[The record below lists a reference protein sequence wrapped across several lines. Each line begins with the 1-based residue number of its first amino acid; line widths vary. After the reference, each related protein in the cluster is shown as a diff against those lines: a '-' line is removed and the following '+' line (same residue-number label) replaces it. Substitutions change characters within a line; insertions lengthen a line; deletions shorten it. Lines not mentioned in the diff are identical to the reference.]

1 MNHRLFLPL
10 FLGSLTLLRLLYGA
24 QIDLSPDESYYFQW
38 SQHLAPSYFSKG
50 PGIALAIWLSTHLFG
65 ISEFGVRAFSPL
77 LALGTSLIIAHL
89 AKRLYDAPTAVWTVL
104 LINCTPIFNAG
115 SLVMTIDPLSIFFW
129 AAALATAYHALEK
142 SPAFSL
148 YWPLTG
154 ALIGAGFL
162 AKYTNALQLLSIA
175 LLLAFTPRFRRLL
188 FRPGFASLLLT
199 FALFTIPVLLWNAQ
213 HDWITLRHLGERGGL
228 TQSHPFSPTEFL
240 TYLGLHFGVYS
251 PLIFGAMLFA
261 IPASWKEARGHFPAR
276 FLLAFTLPLFLLY
289 FSLALRQSGEPN
301 WTAPA
306 TISLAILTVVAWKKL
321 ADRHRAARLFV
332 PLALGLGAFLSI
344 LTIDPEL
351 LRRAH
356 LPLSYDLD
364 PSARLRGWRTAAQK
378 VETIRAQYEASIGEP
393 VFLIGNNYA
402 TSSILAFYLEKKR
415 PTAPLHPPIYCPMS
429 PVPGNQFYFWPR
441 YDATIPY
448 TDQARDLLPTLPE
461 PQRAPLAAALAQ
473 FTSQSTPATP
483 DSARLLQTTF
493 LRALQLAAP
502 ELPIDEND
510 SESSGSNPFLGRSA
524 LYITDRPEGKP
535 ADSIIREFAHCQL
548 LACFDIS
555 RRGLP
560 LRQIRVFSCS
570 QFRQPEL

>member
-10 FLGSLTLLRLLYGA
+10 FLGALTLLRLFYGA

-228 TQSHPFSPTEFL
+228 TQSHPFSPSEFL

-251 PLIFGAMLFA
+251 PLLFGAMLFA

-276 FLLAFTLPLFLLY
+276 FLRAYDPAAGSGRVRLPAELGVALASAVRVRLEFLSDGSRGERDAASDCVCLPPGLLNSLPCSIRLLVARWMVASLFL
-289 FSLALRQSGEPN
+289 
-301 WTAPA
+301 TK
-306 TISLAILTVVAWKKL
+306 TKAIKGF
-321 ADRHRAARLFV
+321 AR
-332 PLALGLGAFLSI
+332 
-344 LTIDPEL
+344 E
-351 LRRAH
+351 
-356 LPLSYDLD
+356 
-364 PSARLRGWRTAAQK
+364 
-378 VETIRAQYEASIGEP
+378 
-393 VFLIGNNYA
+393 
-402 TSSILAFYLEKKR
+402 
-415 PTAPLHPPIYCPMS
+415 
-429 PVPGNQFYFWPR
+429 
-441 YDATIPY
+441 
-448 TDQARDLLPTLPE
+448 
-461 PQRAPLAAALAQ
+461 
-473 FTSQSTPATP
+473 
-483 DSARLLQTTF
+483 
-493 LRALQLAAP
+493 
-502 ELPIDEND
+502 
-510 SESSGSNPFLGRSA
+510 
-524 LYITDRPEGKP
+524 
-535 ADSIIREFAHCQL
+535 
-548 LACFDIS
+548 
-555 RRGLP
+555 
-560 LRQIRVFSCS
+560 
-570 QFRQPEL
+570 